1 MIPADL
7 RFTDQHEWAQIEGSV
22 ATVGISDY
30 AQNALGDITFVEL
43 PIVGSD
49 LTKGD
54 EACAIESAKA
64 AASIYAP
71 LSGKVTEVNQ
81 QIEDDPGLIN
91 SDPYAEGWIYKIE
104 LADADQVAS
113 LMDAAKYEEF
123 LAAQGDH

>member
-7 RFTDQHEWAQIEGSV
+7 RFTDQHEWARVEGAI